1 MAEEF
6 LTNKMLNDTCKWW
19 KVYGMAAAEEVQ
31 FTLRVM
37 MIKESNKVLYA
48 EIDSDFADVLLSFLT
63 LPLGTIVRLLVKHY
77 GKNAPIFGSL
87 NSLYAGLLNMDDRHF
102 WTLEGLLMLAYP
114 RNSSEMECSRLK
126 LLIDDTPPTRYFMCS
141 NMMCVSMYY
150 NMNCRCSN
158 SGNMM
163 NRNDVAVGSQCGVK
177 SVFTVPTALFI
188 LTDDMQILTNS
199 PASVLRILKL
209 NAIKDTNAL
218 EERTL
223 IVGRNEIMEL
233 LKGSLVSKTPIT
245 DIILPMSSADD
256 SDTLRETRKFFASA
270 KCESDALPQTQ
281 TSQNISSD
289 SKKITVKAFVQ
300 KSTNRILFAQTR
312 HDFIDFILSLLTIPL
327 GQVQFLLGS
336 STHLGSISNLYRSIS
351 DSENVEYM
359 KSRDTIAKLLEPQ
372 IAPYY
377 LSKYQIFSLSQQKLP
392 VFHRTLVHNEIEL
405 CECSHSEL
413 CTSKIT
419 TFDPK
424 GQDSYVKGPMLFI
437 VTNDLEVC
445 TAASKSIISILDQMR
460 IPVFDV
466 EEQELDIG
474 MEEALSILK
483 ATLTST
489 SALTNGLQP
498 FLKSRPKQ
506 QT

>member
-1 MAEEF
+1 M
-6 LTNKMLNDTCKWW
+6 T
-19 KVYGMAAAEEVQ
+19 
-31 FTLRVM
+31 
-37 MIKESNKVLYA
+37 
-48 EIDSDFADVLLSFLT
+48 
-63 LPLGTIVRLLVKHY
+63 
-77 GKNAPIFGSL
+77 
-87 NSLYAGLLNMDDRHF
+87 
-102 WTLEGLLMLAYP
+102 
-114 RNSSEMECSRLK
+114 
-126 LLIDDTPPTRYFMCS
+126 
-141 NMMCVSMYY
+141 CVSMYY
-150 NMNCRCSN
+150 NMNCRCTN

-163 NRNDVAVGSQCGVK
+163 SRTDVRVGSECGVK

-199 PASVLRILKL
+199 PTLVLRILKL
-209 NAIKDTNAL
+209 NGIKDTNAL

-223 IVGRNEIMEL
+223 IVGQNEIMEL
-233 LKGSLVSKTPIT
+233 LKGSLFSKTPIT
-245 DIILPMSSADD
+245 DIVLPMSSADD
-256 SDTLRETRKFFASA
+256 SGTLRETRKFFASA
-270 KCESDALPQTQ
+270 KCESDALPRTQ
-281 TSQNISSD
+281 PSQNVSSD

-300 KSTNRILFAQTR
+300 KSTNRILFPQTQ

-336 STHLGSISNLYRSIS
+336 STRLGSISNLYRSVS

-372 IAPYY
+372 IAPHY

-392 VFHRTLVHNEIEL
+392 VFEKWLVRNEIKL
-405 CECSHSEL
+405 SVCNHSEV
-413 CTSKIT
+413 CPDTIT

-424 GQDSYVKGPMLFI
+424 GQDSFVKGPMVFI
-437 VTNDLEVC
+437 VTNDLEVH
-445 TAASKSIISILDQMR
+445 TAASISIISILDQMR

-506 QT
+506 ET

>member
-1 MAEEF
+1 
-6 LTNKMLNDTCKWW
+6 
-19 KVYGMAAAEEVQ
+19 MAAAKEVQ
-31 FTLRVM
+31 FSLRVM

-87 NSLYAGLLNMDDRHF
+87 NSLYAGLLNMDCNLF
-102 WTLEGLLMLAYP
+102 WTEAGKLMLLHP
-114 RNSSEMECSRLK
+114 RNSSEIECSRLK
-126 LLIDDTPPTRYFMCS
+126 LLIDDTPPTRYFTCGS
-141 NMMCVSMYY
+141 KRCVSMYY

-158 SGNMM
+158 SGNMKT
-163 NRNDVAVGSQCGVK
+163 RNDVAVGSQCGVK
-177 SVFTVPTALFI
+177 SVFTVPTAWFI

-209 NAIKDTNAL
+209 NGIKDTNAL
-218 EERTL
+218 WERTL

-256 SDTLRETRKFFASA
+256 SDTLRETRKSFASA
-270 KCESDALPQTQ
+270 KCESDALPRTQ

-312 HDFIDFILSLLTIPL
+312 HDFVDLILSLLTIPL

-336 STHLGSISNLYRSIS
+336 STRLGSISNLYRSIS

-372 IAPYY
+372 IAPHY
-377 LSKYQIFSLSQQKLP
+377 LSKYQIFSLSQQRRP
-392 VFHRTLVHNEIEL
+392 AFHRSFENNEIKL
-405 CECSHSEL
+405 SVCDHYVSSSCSSA
-413 CTSKIT
+413 IA

-424 GQDSYVKGPMLFI
+424 GEDSFVKGPMLFT

-445 TAASKSIISILDQMR
+445 TAASISIISILDQMR

-483 ATLTST
+483 AALTST

-506 QT
+506 ET